1 MRERSTVRVVPKN
14 AITVVIENQG
24 LPLAYGVVANISD
37 AGACLWTNGQF
48 SIGEAV
54 ALRLSFAR
62 EEQPFEASGHV
73 VWGEPE
79 AGGKAAG
86 KDTLRYGL
94 VWDEPSTAERMRL
107 KGLIEG
113 AS

>member
-48 SIGEAV
+48 SVGETV

-79 AGGKAAG
+79 AGGKE
-86 KDTLRYGL
+86 TLRYGL
-94 VWDEPSTAERMRL
+94 QWDQVSAAEVTRL
-107 KGLIEG
+107 KSLIQE
-113 AS
+113 SS